1 MLTELFPK
9 AYDKHRSLPLLGGIL
24 DAFDDWLIRRGFH
37 STAVFLLKSGVDLP
51 SISHWLGHASVTTT
65 GRYAKVDL
73 EMKRQALARATTIA
87 GSIAPAT
94 WRPSRS
100 VLEWLASL

>member
-1 MLTELFPK
+1 MLTELLPK
-9 AYDKHRSLPLLGGIL
+9 AYATHRSLPLLGGVL
-24 DAFDDWLIRRGFH
+24 DDFDDWLIQRGYRIFTRECYILRCTAIERYFRRRG
-37 STAVFLLKSGVDLP
+37 P
-51 SISHWLGHASVTTT
+51 

-73 EMKRQALARATTIA
+73 EMKRQALARAATIA
-87 GSIAPAT
+87 DSIAPVT